1 MSTLLVAASNAAQ
14 GIIKNI
20 IQGSSSMEDDMKLE
34 SVSISKNNK
43 LSTQNYD
50 DEKDFEIEEVPQK
63 LSVSSEIE
71 VQEASEEEAV
81 LEQEAEEEEAD
92 AESELLSAEMEL
104 ALANVRKLAS
114 YQQESLVN
122 DICDIYASFNGSEPS
137 VNDLSAIFVRIKK
150 SLALESAEAE
160 LEEDEDELNDENDSD
175 YSPADG
181 EDNLQYLLDLQDA
194 DALDNEKESSSS
206 SPEEEDAD
214 YDPQDAGD
222 LDQAALDEQ
231 YDNESEEDVSM
242 ESVNPS
248 KIDFSEETIINS
260 ESFDDEYFQAM
271 ESVKQRGQFDKA
283 AILAKIKE
291 EYTDI
296 FAEEATNDMILEA
309 FEQFVSSA
317 DEEEVDEDDEDVE
330 EEEEEFDEVSEE
342 ESEDVPVDPEEFES
356 ALSHIRS
363 LAKEHQS
370 SLVDNISDT
379 FKSLNGVEPSEE
391 ELLSILD
398 LLKSSFADE
407 ARDDF
412 LDQVYEEKETESS

>member
-1 MSTLLVAASNAAQ
+1 MTW
-14 GIIKNI
+14 
-20 IQGSSSMEDDMKLE
+20 D
-34 SVSISKNNK
+34 
-43 LSTQNYD
+43 
-50 DEKDFEIEEVPQK
+50 
-63 LSVSSEIE
+63 
-71 VQEASEEEAV
+71 
-81 LEQEAEEEEAD
+81 
-92 AESELLSAEMEL
+92 
-104 ALANVRKLAS
+104 
-114 YQQESLVN
+114 
-122 DICDIYASFNGSEPS
+122 
-137 VNDLSAIFVRIKK
+137 
-150 SLALESAEAE
+150 
-160 LEEDEDELNDENDSD
+160 DENDSD

-181 EDNLQYLLDLQDA
+181 EDNLQYLLDVQDFA
-194 DALDNEKESSSS
+194 VLDNE
-206 SPEEEDAD
+206 EEESESVDDAD

-248 KIDFSEETIINS
+248 KIDFSEDTIINS

-309 FEQFVSSA
+309 FEQFVSSE
-317 DEEEVDEDDEDVE
+317 DEEEVNEEEEDV
-330 EEEEEFDEVSEE
+330 EEEEFDEVSED
-342 ESEDVPVDPEEFES
+342 ESVDPEEFES

-379 FKSLNGVEPSEE
+379 FKSLNGVEPSES

>member
-1 MSTLLVAASNAAQ
+1 M
-14 GIIKNI
+14 GNI
-20 IQGSSSMEDDMKLE
+20 IQGSSSLEDDMKLE
-34 SVSISKNNK
+34 SVSISKSK
-43 LSTQNYD
+43 LSTQNDD
-50 DEKDFEIEEVPQK
+50 DEKDFETEEVPQK

-71 VQEASEEEAV
+71 VQEASEEAV
-81 LEQEAEEEEAD
+81 LEQETEEAD
-92 AESELLSAEMEL
+92 AETELLSAEMEL

-114 YQQESLVN
+114 FQQESLVN
-122 DICDIYASFNGSEPS
+122 DICDVYASFNGSEPS
-137 VNDLSAIFVRIKK
+137 VNDLSAIFARIKK

-160 LEEDEDELNDENDSD
+160 LEEDADELNDENDSD

-181 EDNLQYLLDLQDA
+181 EDNLQYLLDVQDFA
-194 DALDNEKESSSS
+194 VLDNE
-206 SPEEEDAD
+206 EEEESESVDDAD

-248 KIDFSEETIINS
+248 KIDFSEDTIINS

-309 FEQFVSSA
+309 FEQFVSSD
-317 DEEEVDEDDEDVE
+317 DEEEVNEEEDDVDE
-330 EEEEEFDEVSEE
+330 EVEFDEVSED
-342 ESEDVPVDPEEFES
+342 ESVDPEEFES

-370 SLVDNISDT
+370 SLVENISDT
-379 FKSLNGVEPSEE
+379 FKSLNGVEPSES